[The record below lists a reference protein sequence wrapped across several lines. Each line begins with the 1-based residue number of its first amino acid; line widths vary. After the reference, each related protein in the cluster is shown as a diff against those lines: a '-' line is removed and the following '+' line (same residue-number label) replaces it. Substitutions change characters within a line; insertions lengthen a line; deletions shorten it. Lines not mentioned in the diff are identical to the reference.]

1 MKIFSNT
8 TEFQIQEETVVV
20 IGKFDGFHRGHQ
32 ALLERALCWKE
43 KGMKVA
49 VFTFVPS
56 PATFFNKEPVKELTT
71 VEEKRQIF
79 EKATVDY
86 LIEFP
91 FNKEIAD
98 MEPETYIC
106 DVLVH
111 KMNAK
116 VIVAGTDVSFG
127 KKGAGDYRLLCDK
140 AALYGYQV
148 ELIDKVEYEKR
159 EISSTYVRD
168 EVKLGNME
176 LVTNLLGIPFHV
188 AGEIV
193 HGKKLGR
200 TIGMPTVNIL
210 PSEDKLLP
218 PKGVYYSY
226 VIYENQKYPAITNIG
241 VKPTVQNNQV
251 MGVETYLYNF
261 SGDLYGEKLEVYLL
275 KFKRPEIQFPDF
287 QQLKEQMQQD
297 LADGRKFHGL

>member
-1 MKIFSNT
+1 MKIINNT
-8 TEFQIQEETVVV
+8 TEFQIEEETVVV

-32 ALLERALCWKE
+32 TLMEKAVCWK
-43 KGMKVA
+43 KRGMKVA

-56 PATFFNKEPVKELTT
+56 PAAFFSKEPVKELTT

-79 EKATVDY
+79 EKTGVDY

-91 FNKEIAD
+91 FNREIAD
-98 MEPETYIC
+98 MEPEVYIC
-106 DVLVH
+106 DVLVR

-116 VIVAGTDVSFG
+116 VIVAGTDVTYG
-127 KKGAGDYRLLCDK
+127 KKGAGDYRLLCEK
-140 AALYGYQV
+140 AALYAYQV
-148 ELIDKVEYEKR
+148 ELIDKVEYENK

-176 LVTNLLGIPFHV
+176 LVTKLLGTPFHI

-193 HGKKLGR
+193 HGKQLGR

-226 VIYENQKYPAITNIG
+226 VVYENQKYPAITNIG

-261 SGDLYGEKLEVYLL
+261 SGNLYGEKLEVYLL
-275 KFKRPEIQFPDF
+275 KFKRPEMHFPDF
-287 QQLKEQMQQD
+287 EHLKEQMQQD
-297 LADGRKFHGL
+297 LADGKEFHGL